1 MLVRLGVV
9 ACLFWLHFAY
19 ATTLKIIN
27 IVPFGSSSV
36 KILFNQEVKKFK
48 EVSLKNFKS
57 YLELEAIL
65 TIPKKH
71 YQFSKQSSITIAQFS
86 PKLARVV
93 ISHAPKM
100 TYEVKILKDKLYVSI
115 VEKKPLVRHQMAPK
129 PPKHHALKHPTP
141 KPAPKSIKKEAKEK
155 TPIKHAHSKHAHS
168 PLNERSAKKEIP
180 KKEIPKKEILKKE
193 ILKKEILKKEIP
205 KKEILKKEIPKKEIL
220 KKEIPKKEIP
230 KKEILK
236 KEILK
241 KEILK
246 KEILKKE
253 IPKKEILKKEIPK
266 KEILKKEIPKKEIP
280 KKEILKKEI
289 PKKEILKKEILKKEI
304 LKKEIPKK
312 EILKKEIPK
321 KEAENESKNQV
332 FIAEK
337 NDTFIKTKRKKHKKI
352 VLDAGHGGKDC
363 GAMSANL
370 VCEKDIVLEVVKFL
384 HKELKKRGYSV
395 LLTRD
400 KDIYIDLVGRTELAN
415 RKSAD
420 LFISVHANSIPKHST
435 SNAHGIETYFLSTA
449 RSERARKVA
458 EQENKDDVNLMDY
471 FSKSLLLNSLNT
483 QRLIVSNKLA
493 IDVQYGM
500 LQSIR
505 KNYPDV
511 VDGGVRE
518 GPFWVL
524 AGALMPS
531 ILIEIGYNSHAIES
545 KRIQSKPYQ
554 KILAKGIA
562 DGIDSFFSKND

>member
-19 ATTLKIIN
+19 ATTLKITN

-36 KILFNQEVKKFK
+36 KILFNQEIKKFK
-48 EVSLKNFKS
+48 EVPLKNFKS
-57 YLELEAIL
+57 YLELEAVL

-71 YQFSKQSSITIAQFS
+71 YQFSKQSFITIAQFS

-93 ISHAPKM
+93 IGYAPKM
-100 TYEVKILKDKLYVSI
+100 TYEIKILKDKLYVSI
-115 VEKKPLVRHQMAPK
+115 VEKKPLARHQMVLK
-129 PPKHHALKHPTP
+129 PPKHHALKHTTPKPTP
-141 KPAPKSIKKEAKEK
+141 KPIKKEAKEAKEK
-155 TPIKHAHSKHAHS
+155 TPTKRARSKHAHS

-180 KKEIPKKEILKKE
+180 
-193 ILKKEILKKEIP
+193 
-205 KKEILKKEIPKKEIL
+205 
-220 KKEIPKKEIP
+220 
-230 KKEILK
+230 
-236 KEILK
+236 
-241 KEILK
+241 
-246 KEILKKE
+246 
-253 IPKKEILKKEIPK
+253 
-266 KEILKKEIPKKEIP
+266 
-280 KKEILKKEI
+280 
-289 PKKEILKKEILKKEI
+289 
-304 LKKEIPKK
+304 
-312 EILKKEIPK
+312 KKEIPK

-400 KDIYIDLVGRTELAN
+400 KDVYIDLVARTELAN

-500 LQSIR
+500 LQSVR

>member
-9 ACLFWLHFAY
+9 ACLLWLHFAC
-19 ATTLKIIN
+19 ATTLKITN

-36 KILFNQEVKKFK
+36 KVVFNQEIKKFK
-48 EVSLKNFKS
+48 EVPLKNFKS

-93 ISHAPKM
+93 ISYAPKM
-100 TYEVKILKDKLYVSI
+100 TYEIKILKDKLYVSI
-115 VEKKPLVRHQMAPK
+115 VEKKPLIRHQMVLK
-129 PPKHHALKHPTP
+129 PPKHHALKHQTP
-141 KPAPKSIKKEAKEK
+141 KPTLKPIKKEAKKSKETKEK
-155 TPIKHAHSKHAHS
+155 MPTKHAHSKHAHS

-180 KKEIPKKEILKKE
+180 KKEIPKKEI
-193 ILKKEILKKEIP
+193 
-205 KKEILKKEIPKKEIL
+205 
-220 KKEIPKKEIP
+220 PKKEIP
-230 KKEILK
+230 
-236 KEILK
+236 
-241 KEILK
+241 
-246 KEILKKE
+246 
-253 IPKKEILKKEIPK
+253 
-266 KEILKKEIPKKEIP
+266 
-280 KKEILKKEI
+280 
-289 PKKEILKKEILKKEI
+289 
-304 LKKEIPKK
+304 
-312 EILKKEIPK
+312 KKEIPK

-400 KDIYIDLVGRTELAN
+400 KDIYIDLVARTELAN
-415 RKSAD
+415 KKSAD
-420 LFISVHANSIPKHST
+420 LFISVHANSIPKRST

-471 FSKSLLLNSLNT
+471 FSKSLFLNSLNT

-500 LQSIR
+500 LQSVR

>member
-19 ATTLKIIN
+19 ATTLKITN

-36 KILFNQEVKKFK
+36 KMVFNQEVKKFK

-57 YLELEAIL
+57 YLELEAVL

-71 YQFSKQSSITIAQFS
+71 YQFSKQSFITIAQFS
-86 PKLARVV
+86 PKLVRVV
-93 ISHAPKM
+93 IGYAPKM
-100 TYEVKILKDKLYVSI
+100 TYEIKILKDKLYVSI
-115 VEKKPLVRHQMAPK
+115 VEKKPLIRHQMVLK

-141 KPAPKSIKKEAKEK
+141 KPIKKEAKEAKEK
-155 TPIKHAHSKHAHS
+155 TPTKHARSKHAHS

-180 KKEIPKKEILKKE
+180 KKEIPKKEI
-193 ILKKEILKKEIP
+193 P
-205 KKEILKKEIPKKEIL
+205 
-220 KKEIPKKEIP
+220 
-230 KKEILK
+230 
-236 KEILK
+236 
-241 KEILK
+241 
-246 KEILKKE
+246 
-253 IPKKEILKKEIPK
+253 
-266 KEILKKEIPKKEIP
+266 
-280 KKEILKKEI
+280 
-289 PKKEILKKEILKKEI
+289 
-304 LKKEIPKK
+304 
-312 EILKKEIPK
+312 KKEIPK

-363 GAMSANL
+363 GAMSTNL

-400 KDIYIDLVGRTELAN
+400 KDIYIDLVARTELAN
-415 RKSAD
+415 KKGAD
-420 LFISVHANSIPKHST
+420 LFISVHANSIPKRST

-471 FSKSLLLNSLNT
+471 FSKSLFLNSLNT

-500 LQSIR
+500 LQSVR

>member
-9 ACLFWLHFAY
+9 ACLFWLHYAY
-19 ATTLKIIN
+19 ATTLKITN

-36 KILFNQEVKKFK
+36 KMVFNQEVKKFK

-57 YLELEAIL
+57 YLELEAVL

-71 YQFSKQSSITIAQFS
+71 YQFSKQSFITIAQFS
-86 PKLARVV
+86 PKLVRVV
-93 ISHAPKM
+93 IGYAPKM

-115 VEKKPLVRHQMAPK
+115 MEKKPLIRHQMTPK
-129 PPKHHALKHPTP
+129 PPKHHALKHQTP
-141 KPAPKSIKKEAKEK
+141 KPAHKPIKKEAKKVKEK
-155 TPIKHAHSKHAHS
+155 TPTKHAHSKHTHS
-168 PLNERSAKKEIP
+168 PLNERSTKKEIP
-180 KKEIPKKEILKKE
+180 
-193 ILKKEILKKEIP
+193 
-205 KKEILKKEIPKKEIL
+205 
-220 KKEIPKKEIP
+220 
-230 KKEILK
+230 
-236 KEILK
+236 
-241 KEILK
+241 
-246 KEILKKE
+246 
-253 IPKKEILKKEIPK
+253 
-266 KEILKKEIPKKEIP
+266 
-280 KKEILKKEI
+280 
-289 PKKEILKKEILKKEI
+289 
-304 LKKEIPKK
+304 
-312 EILKKEIPK
+312 KKEIPK

-384 HKELKKRGYSV
+384 HKELKKRDYSV

-400 KDIYIDLVGRTELAN
+400 KDIYIDLVARTELAN
-415 RKSAD
+415 KKSAD

-471 FSKSLLLNSLNT
+471 FSKSLFLNSLNT

-500 LQSIR
+500 LQSVR

>member
-9 ACLFWLHFAY
+9 ACLFWLHFAC

-48 EVSLKNFKS
+48 EVPLKNFKS
-57 YLELEAIL
+57 YLELEAVL

-71 YQFSKQSSITIAQFS
+71 YQFSKQSFITIAQFS

-93 ISHAPKM
+93 IGYAPKM
-100 TYEVKILKDKLYVSI
+100 TYEVKILKNKLYVSI
-115 VEKKPLVRHQMAPK
+115 VEKKPLIRHQMVLK
-129 PPKHHALKHPTP
+129 PPKHHALKHTTPKPTP
-141 KPAPKSIKKEAKEK
+141 KPIKKEAKKSKETKGK
-155 TPIKHAHSKHAHS
+155 TPTKHARSKHAHS

-180 KKEIPKKEILKKE
+180 KKEIPKKEI
-193 ILKKEILKKEIP
+193 P
-205 KKEILKKEIPKKEIL
+205 
-220 KKEIPKKEIP
+220 
-230 KKEILK
+230 
-236 KEILK
+236 
-241 KEILK
+241 
-246 KEILKKE
+246 
-253 IPKKEILKKEIPK
+253 
-266 KEILKKEIPKKEIP
+266 
-280 KKEILKKEI
+280 
-289 PKKEILKKEILKKEI
+289 
-304 LKKEIPKK
+304 
-312 EILKKEIPK
+312 KKEIPK

-415 RKSAD
+415 KKSAD

-471 FSKSLLLNSLNT
+471 FSKSLFLNSLNT

>member
-1 MLVRLGVV
+1 M
-9 ACLFWLHFAY
+9 HFAY

-36 KILFNQEVKKFK
+36 KISFNQEIKKFK

-86 PKLARVV
+86 PKLVRVV

-115 VEKKPLVRHQMAPK
+115 VEKKPLSRHQMAPK
-129 PPKHHALKHPTP
+129 PPKHHALKHQAP
-141 KPAPKSIKKEAKEK
+141 KPAPKSIKKEAKEVKEK
-155 TPIKHAHSKHAHS
+155 TPTKHARSKHTHS
-168 PLNERSAKKEIP
+168 QLNERSA
-180 KKEIPKKEILKKE
+180 
-193 ILKKEILKKEIP
+193 
-205 KKEILKKEIPKKEIL
+205 
-220 KKEIPKKEIP
+220 
-230 KKEILK
+230 
-236 KEILK
+236 
-241 KEILK
+241 
-246 KEILKKE
+246 
-253 IPKKEILKKEIPK
+253 
-266 KEILKKEIPKKEIP
+266 
-280 KKEILKKEI
+280 
-289 PKKEILKKEILKKEI
+289 
-304 LKKEIPKK
+304 
-312 EILKKEIPK
+312 KKEIPK

-400 KDIYIDLVGRTELAN
+400 KDIYIDLVARTELAN
-415 RKSAD
+415 KKSAD
-420 LFISVHANSIPKHST
+420 LFISVHANSIPKRST

-458 EQENKDDVNLMDY
+458 EQENKDNVNLMDY

>member
-1 MLVRLGVV
+1 M
-9 ACLFWLHFAY
+9 HFAC

-36 KILFNQEVKKFK
+36 KISFNQEIKKFK

-93 ISHAPKM
+93 ISHASKM

-115 VEKKPLVRHQMAPK
+115 VEKKPLIRHQMVLK
-129 PPKHHALKHPTP
+129 PPKHHALKHTMPKPTP
-141 KPAPKSIKKEAKEK
+141 KPIKKEAKKSKETKEK
-155 TPIKHAHSKHAHS
+155 TPIKHARSKHAHS
-168 PLNERSAKKEIP
+168 PLNERNA
-180 KKEIPKKEILKKE
+180 KKEILKKE
-193 ILKKEILKKEIP
+193 
-205 KKEILKKEIPKKEIL
+205 
-220 KKEIPKKEIP
+220 
-230 KKEILK
+230 
-236 KEILK
+236 
-241 KEILK
+241 
-246 KEILKKE
+246 
-253 IPKKEILKKEIPK
+253 
-266 KEILKKEIPKKEIP
+266 
-280 KKEILKKEI
+280 
-289 PKKEILKKEILKKEI
+289 
-304 LKKEIPKK
+304 
-312 EILKKEIPK
+312 
-321 KEAENESKNQV
+321 AENEGKNQV

-337 NDTFIKTKRKKHKKI
+337 NDAFSKTKRKKHKKI

-400 KDIYIDLVGRTELAN
+400 KDIYIDLVARTELAN
-415 RKSAD
+415 KKSAD
-420 LFISVHANSIPKHST
+420 LFISVHANSIPKRST

>member
-9 ACLFWLHFAY
+9 ACLLWLHFAC
-19 ATTLKIIN
+19 ATTLKITN
-27 IVPFGSSSV
+27 VVPFGSSSV
-36 KILFNQEVKKFK
+36 KMVFNQEVKKFK

-71 YQFSKQSSITIAQFS
+71 YQFSKQSFITIAQFS
-86 PKLARVV
+86 PKLVRVV
-93 ISHAPKM
+93 IGYAPKM

-115 VEKKPLVRHQMAPK
+115 VEKKPLVRHKMAPK
-129 PPKHHALKHPTP
+129 PPKHHALKHQVPKPTP
-141 KPAPKSIKKEAKEK
+141 KPIKKEAKEIKEVKEK
-155 TPIKHAHSKHAHS
+155 TPTKHAHSKHAHS
-168 PLNERSAKKEIP
+168 PLNERSAKKEI
-180 KKEIPKKEILKKE
+180 LKKE
-193 ILKKEILKKEIP
+193 IL
-205 KKEILKKEIPKKEIL
+205 
-220 KKEIPKKEIP
+220 
-230 KKEILK
+230 
-236 KEILK
+236 
-241 KEILK
+241 
-246 KEILKKE
+246 
-253 IPKKEILKKEIPK
+253 
-266 KEILKKEIPKKEIP
+266 
-280 KKEILKKEI
+280 
-289 PKKEILKKEILKKEI
+289 
-304 LKKEIPKK
+304 
-312 EILKKEIPK
+312 K

-337 NDTFIKTKRKKHKKI
+337 NDTLIKTKRKKHKKI

-415 RKSAD
+415 RKSTD
-420 LFISVHANSIPKHST
+420 LFISVHANSIPKRST

>member
-36 KILFNQEVKKFK
+36 KISFNQEIKKFK

-93 ISHAPKM
+93 IGYAPKM
-100 TYEVKILKDKLYVSI
+100 TYEIKILKDKLYVSI
-115 VEKKPLVRHQMAPK
+115 VEKKPLIRHQMAPK

-141 KPAPKSIKKEAKEK
+141 KPAPKSIKKEAKEIKEK
-155 TPIKHAHSKHAHS
+155 TPTKHARSKHVHS
-168 PLNERSAKKEIP
+168 QWNERSAKKEIP
-180 KKEIPKKEILKKE
+180 KKES
-193 ILKKEILKKEIP
+193 
-205 KKEILKKEIPKKEIL
+205 
-220 KKEIPKKEIP
+220 
-230 KKEILK
+230 
-236 KEILK
+236 
-241 KEILK
+241 
-246 KEILKKE
+246 
-253 IPKKEILKKEIPK
+253 
-266 KEILKKEIPKKEIP
+266 
-280 KKEILKKEI
+280 
-289 PKKEILKKEILKKEI
+289 
-304 LKKEIPKK
+304 
-312 EILKKEIPK
+312 
-321 KEAENESKNQV
+321 ENESKNQV

-337 NDTFIKTKRKKHKKI
+337 NDVFIKTKHKKHKKI

-400 KDIYIDLVGRTELAN
+400 KDIYIDLVARTELAN
-415 RKSAD
+415 KKSAD
-420 LFISVHANSIPKHST
+420 LFISVHANSIPKRST

-493 IDVQYGM
+493 IDAQYGM
-500 LQSIR
+500 LQSVR

>member
-1 MLVRLGVV
+1 M
-9 ACLFWLHFAY
+9 HFAY

-36 KILFNQEVKKFK
+36 KISFNQEVKKFK

-71 YQFSKQSSITIAQFS
+71 YQFSKQSFITIAQFS

-93 ISHAPKM
+93 IGYAPKM

-129 PPKHHALKHPTP
+129 TPKHHALKHPTP
-141 KPAPKSIKKEAKEK
+141 KPTPKSIKKEAKEK
-155 TPIKHAHSKHAHS
+155 TPTKHARSKHAHS
-168 PLNERSAKKEIP
+168 PLNERSAKKEI
-180 KKEIPKKEILKKE
+180 L
-193 ILKKEILKKEIP
+193 
-205 KKEILKKEIPKKEIL
+205 
-220 KKEIPKKEIP
+220 
-230 KKEILK
+230 
-236 KEILK
+236 
-241 KEILK
+241 
-246 KEILKKE
+246 
-253 IPKKEILKKEIPK
+253 
-266 KEILKKEIPKKEIP
+266 
-280 KKEILKKEI
+280 
-289 PKKEILKKEILKKEI
+289 
-304 LKKEIPKK
+304 
-312 EILKKEIPK
+312 K

-337 NDTFIKTKRKKHKKI
+337 KDTSIKTKRKKHKKI

-420 LFISVHANSIPKHST
+420 LFISVHANSIPKRST

-524 AGALMPS
+524 VGALMPS

>member
-9 ACLFWLHFAY
+9 ACFLWLHYAY

-36 KILFNQEVKKFK
+36 KIIFNQEVKKFK

-57 YLELEAIL
+57 YLELEAVL

-71 YQFSKQSSITIAQFS
+71 YQFSRQSFITIAQFN

-93 ISHAPKM
+93 IGYTPKM
-100 TYEVKILKDKLYVSI
+100 TYEVKTLKDKLYVSI
-115 VEKKPLVRHQMAPK
+115 VEKKPLVGHQTTPK
-129 PPKHHALKHPTP
+129 PPKHTAIKPTP
-141 KPAPKSIKKEAKEK
+141 KVVKKETKETKKTEEIKGK
-155 TPIKHAHSKHAHS
+155 TPHRHAHSKHAHP
-168 PLNERSAKKEIP
+168 PLNGRSAKKEIP
-180 KKEIPKKEILKKE
+180 KKEIPKKEI
-193 ILKKEILKKEIP
+193 
-205 KKEILKKEIPKKEIL
+205 
-220 KKEIPKKEIP
+220 
-230 KKEILK
+230 
-236 KEILK
+236 
-241 KEILK
+241 
-246 KEILKKE
+246 
-253 IPKKEILKKEIPK
+253 
-266 KEILKKEIPKKEIP
+266 
-280 KKEILKKEI
+280 
-289 PKKEILKKEILKKEI
+289 
-304 LKKEIPKK
+304 
-312 EILKKEIPK
+312 PK
-321 KEAENESKNQV
+321 KEAENENKNQV
-332 FIAEK
+332 FIEQN
-337 NDTFIKTKRKKHKKI
+337 NDAWIKTKRKKHKKI

-400 KDIYIDLVGRTELAN
+400 KDIYIDLVARTELAN
-415 RKSAD
+415 KKSAD

-493 IDVQYGM
+493 IDVQFGM
-500 LQSIR
+500 LQNIR

>member
-19 ATTLKIIN
+19 ATTLKITN

-36 KILFNQEVKKFK
+36 KMVFNQEIKKFK

-71 YQFSKQSSITIAQFS
+71 YQFSKQSFITIAQFS

-93 ISHAPKM
+93 IGYAPKM
-100 TYEVKILKDKLYVSI
+100 TYEIKVLKDKLYVSI
-115 VEKKPLVRHQMAPK
+115 VEKKPLVRHQMVLK
-129 PPKHHALKHPTP
+129 PPKHHALKHQTL
-141 KPAPKSIKKEAKEK
+141 KPAPKPIKKEAKKSKDTKEK
-155 TPIKHAHSKHAHS
+155 TPIKHAHSKHVHS

-180 KKEIPKKEILKKE
+180 KKEIPKKEI
-193 ILKKEILKKEIP
+193 P
-205 KKEILKKEIPKKEIL
+205 
-220 KKEIPKKEIP
+220 
-230 KKEILK
+230 
-236 KEILK
+236 
-241 KEILK
+241 
-246 KEILKKE
+246 
-253 IPKKEILKKEIPK
+253 
-266 KEILKKEIPKKEIP
+266 
-280 KKEILKKEI
+280 
-289 PKKEILKKEILKKEI
+289 
-304 LKKEIPKK
+304 
-312 EILKKEIPK
+312 KKEIPK

-337 NDTFIKTKRKKHKKI
+337 NDTLIKTKRKKHKKI

-400 KDIYIDLVGRTELAN
+400 KDIYIDLVARTELAN
-415 RKSAD
+415 KKSAD

-471 FSKSLLLNSLNT
+471 FSKSLFLNSLNT

-500 LQSIR
+500 LQSVR

>member
-19 ATTLKIIN
+19 ATTLKITN
-27 IVPFGSSSV
+27 IVSFGSSSV
-36 KILFNQEVKKFK
+36 KMVFNQEVKKFK
-48 EVSLKNFKS
+48 EVPLKNFKS

-71 YQFSKQSSITIAQFS
+71 YQFSKQSFITIAQFS

-93 ISHAPKM
+93 MGYAPKM

-115 VEKKPLVRHQMAPK
+115 VEKKPLIRHQMTPK
-129 PPKHHALKHPTP
+129 PPKHHALKHTTPKPTP
-141 KPAPKSIKKEAKEK
+141 KPIKKEAKEAKEK
-155 TPIKHAHSKHAHS
+155 TRTKHAHSKHAHS
-168 PLNERSAKKEIP
+168 PLNERSA
-180 KKEIPKKEILKKE
+180 
-193 ILKKEILKKEIP
+193 
-205 KKEILKKEIPKKEIL
+205 
-220 KKEIPKKEIP
+220 
-230 KKEILK
+230 
-236 KEILK
+236 
-241 KEILK
+241 
-246 KEILKKE
+246 
-253 IPKKEILKKEIPK
+253 
-266 KEILKKEIPKKEIP
+266 
-280 KKEILKKEI
+280 
-289 PKKEILKKEILKKEI
+289 
-304 LKKEIPKK
+304 
-312 EILKKEIPK
+312 KKEIPK

-400 KDIYIDLVGRTELAN
+400 KDIYIDLVARTELAN
-415 RKSAD
+415 KKGAD
-420 LFISVHANSIPKHST
+420 LFISVHANSIPKRST

-471 FSKSLLLNSLNT
+471 FSKSLFLNSLNT

-500 LQSIR
+500 LQSVR

>member
-36 KILFNQEVKKFK
+36 KISFNQEIKKFK
-48 EVSLKNFKS
+48 EFSLKNFKS

-93 ISHAPKM
+93 ISHTPKM

-115 VEKKPLVRHQMAPK
+115 VEKKPLTRHQMAPK
-129 PPKHHALKHPTP
+129 PPKHHALKHQTPKHPTP
-141 KPAPKSIKKEAKEK
+141 KPAPKSIKKEAKEVKEAKEK
-155 TPIKHAHSKHAHS
+155 TPTKHACSKHTHS
-168 PLNERSAKKEIP
+168 QWNERSAKKEIP
-180 KKEIPKKEILKKE
+180 KKE
-193 ILKKEILKKEIP
+193 
-205 KKEILKKEIPKKEIL
+205 
-220 KKEIPKKEIP
+220 
-230 KKEILK
+230 
-236 KEILK
+236 
-241 KEILK
+241 
-246 KEILKKE
+246 
-253 IPKKEILKKEIPK
+253 
-266 KEILKKEIPKKEIP
+266 
-280 KKEILKKEI
+280 
-289 PKKEILKKEILKKEI
+289 
-304 LKKEIPKK
+304 
-312 EILKKEIPK
+312 
-321 KEAENESKNQV
+321 AENEGKNQV
-332 FIAEK
+332 FMAEK
-337 NDTFIKTKRKKHKKI
+337 NDTSIKTKRKKHKKI

-400 KDIYIDLVGRTELAN
+400 KDIYIDLVARTELAN
-415 RKSAD
+415 KKSAD
-420 LFISVHANSIPKHST
+420 LFISVHANSIPKRST

-458 EQENKDDVNLMDY
+458 EQENKDNVNLMDY

>member
-1 MLVRLGVV
+1 M
-9 ACLFWLHFAY
+9 HFAY
-19 ATTLKIIN
+19 ATTLKITN

-36 KILFNQEVKKFK
+36 KISFNQEIKKFK

-115 VEKKPLVRHQMAPK
+115 VEKKPLSRHQMAPK
-129 PPKHHALKHPTP
+129 PPKHRTLKHPTP
-141 KPAPKSIKKEAKEK
+141 KPAPKSIKKEAKEVKEK
-155 TPIKHAHSKHAHS
+155 TPTKHARSKHAHS
-168 PLNERSAKKEIP
+168 QLNERSA
-180 KKEIPKKEILKKE
+180 
-193 ILKKEILKKEIP
+193 
-205 KKEILKKEIPKKEIL
+205 
-220 KKEIPKKEIP
+220 
-230 KKEILK
+230 
-236 KEILK
+236 
-241 KEILK
+241 
-246 KEILKKE
+246 
-253 IPKKEILKKEIPK
+253 
-266 KEILKKEIPKKEIP
+266 
-280 KKEILKKEI
+280 
-289 PKKEILKKEILKKEI
+289 
-304 LKKEIPKK
+304 
-312 EILKKEIPK
+312 KKEIPK

-337 NDTFIKTKRKKHKKI
+337 NDTFIKNKRKKHKKI

-400 KDIYIDLVGRTELAN
+400 KDIYIDLVARTELAN
-415 RKSAD
+415 KKSAD
-420 LFISVHANSIPKHST
+420 LFISVHANSIPKRST

-458 EQENKDDVNLMDY
+458 EQENKDNVNLMDY

-500 LQSIR
+500 LQSVR

>member
-9 ACLFWLHFAY
+9 ACLFWLHYAY
-19 ATTLKIIN
+19 ATTLKITN

-36 KILFNQEVKKFK
+36 RISFNQEIKKFK

-57 YLELEAIL
+57 YLELEAVL

-71 YQFSKQSSITIAQFS
+71 YQFSKQSFITIAQFS

-93 ISHAPKM
+93 IGYAPKM

-115 VEKKPLVRHQMAPK
+115 MEKKPLIRHQMT
-129 PPKHHALKHPTP
+129 PKHHALKHQTPKPTP
-141 KPAPKSIKKEAKEK
+141 KPIKKEAKKTKEK
-155 TPIKHAHSKHAHS
+155 TPTKHAHSKHAHS

-180 KKEIPKKEILKKE
+180 KKEIPKKE
-193 ILKKEILKKEIP
+193 
-205 KKEILKKEIPKKEIL
+205 
-220 KKEIPKKEIP
+220 
-230 KKEILK
+230 
-236 KEILK
+236 
-241 KEILK
+241 
-246 KEILKKE
+246 
-253 IPKKEILKKEIPK
+253 
-266 KEILKKEIPKKEIP
+266 
-280 KKEILKKEI
+280 
-289 PKKEILKKEILKKEI
+289 
-304 LKKEIPKK
+304 
-312 EILKKEIPK
+312 
-321 KEAENESKNQV
+321 AENESKNQI

-337 NDTFIKTKRKKHKKI
+337 NDTWIKTKRKKHKKI

-400 KDIYIDLVGRTELAN
+400 KDIYIDLVARTELAN
-415 RKSAD
+415 KKSAD
-420 LFISVHANSIPKHST
+420 LFISVHANSIPKRST

-471 FSKSLLLNSLNT
+471 FSKSLFLNSLNT

-500 LQSIR
+500 LQSVR

>member
-19 ATTLKIIN
+19 ATTLKITN

-36 KILFNQEVKKFK
+36 KILFNQEIKKFK
-48 EVSLKNFKS
+48 EVPLKNFKS
-57 YLELEAIL
+57 YLELEAVL

-71 YQFSKQSSITIAQFS
+71 YQFSKQSFITIAQFS

-93 ISHAPKM
+93 IGYAPKM
-100 TYEVKILKDKLYVSI
+100 TYEIKILKDKLYVSI
-115 VEKKPLVRHQMAPK
+115 VEKKPLIRHQMVPK
-129 PPKHHALKHPTP
+129 PPKHHVLKHPTP
-141 KPAPKSIKKEAKEK
+141 KPAPKSIKKEAKEAKEK
-155 TPIKHAHSKHAHS
+155 TPIKHAHSKHVHS
-168 PLNERSAKKEIP
+168 PLNERSA
-180 KKEIPKKEILKKE
+180 
-193 ILKKEILKKEIP
+193 
-205 KKEILKKEIPKKEIL
+205 
-220 KKEIPKKEIP
+220 
-230 KKEILK
+230 
-236 KEILK
+236 
-241 KEILK
+241 
-246 KEILKKE
+246 
-253 IPKKEILKKEIPK
+253 
-266 KEILKKEIPKKEIP
+266 
-280 KKEILKKEI
+280 
-289 PKKEILKKEILKKEI
+289 
-304 LKKEIPKK
+304 
-312 EILKKEIPK
+312 KKEIPK

>member
-1 MLVRLGVV
+1 M
-9 ACLFWLHFAY
+9 HFAY

-36 KILFNQEVKKFK
+36 KISFNQEVKKFK
-48 EVSLKNFKS
+48 EVSLKNLKS

-100 TYEVKILKDKLYVSI
+100 TYEVKILKNKLYVSI
-115 VEKKPLVRHQMAPK
+115 VEKKPLIRHQMVPK
-129 PPKHHALKHPTP
+129 PSKHHALKHPTP
-141 KPAPKSIKKEAKEK
+141 KPTPKPIKKETKEAKEK
-155 TPIKHAHSKHAHS
+155 TPTKHAHSKHAHS
-168 PLNERSAKKEIP
+168 PLNERSAKKEI
-180 KKEIPKKEILKKE
+180 L
-193 ILKKEILKKEIP
+193 
-205 KKEILKKEIPKKEIL
+205 
-220 KKEIPKKEIP
+220 
-230 KKEILK
+230 
-236 KEILK
+236 
-241 KEILK
+241 
-246 KEILKKE
+246 
-253 IPKKEILKKEIPK
+253 
-266 KEILKKEIPKKEIP
+266 
-280 KKEILKKEI
+280 
-289 PKKEILKKEILKKEI
+289 
-304 LKKEIPKK
+304 
-312 EILKKEIPK
+312 K
-321 KEAENESKNQV
+321 KEAENEGKNQV

-337 NDTFIKTKRKKHKKI
+337 NDAFIKTKRKKHKKI

-415 RKSAD
+415 KKGAD
-420 LFISVHANSIPKHST
+420 LFISVHANSIPKRST

>member
-19 ATTLKIIN
+19 ATTLKITN
-27 IVPFGSSSV
+27 VVPFGSSSV
-36 KILFNQEVKKFK
+36 KMVFNQEVKKFK

-71 YQFSKQSSITIAQFS
+71 YQFSKQSFITIVQFS
-86 PKLARVV
+86 PKLVRVV
-93 ISHAPKM
+93 IGYAPKM
-100 TYEVKILKDKLYVSI
+100 TYEVKILKDKLYISI
-115 VEKKPLVRHQMAPK
+115 VEKKPLIRHQMTPK
-129 PPKHHALKHPTP
+129 PPKHHALKHQTPKPTP
-141 KPAPKSIKKEAKEK
+141 KPIKKEAKKTKEK
-155 TPIKHAHSKHAHS
+155 TPTKHAHSKQTHS
-168 PLNERSAKKEIP
+168 PLNERNA
-180 KKEIPKKEILKKE
+180 
-193 ILKKEILKKEIP
+193 
-205 KKEILKKEIPKKEIL
+205 
-220 KKEIPKKEIP
+220 
-230 KKEILK
+230 
-236 KEILK
+236 
-241 KEILK
+241 
-246 KEILKKE
+246 
-253 IPKKEILKKEIPK
+253 
-266 KEILKKEIPKKEIP
+266 
-280 KKEILKKEI
+280 
-289 PKKEILKKEILKKEI
+289 
-304 LKKEIPKK
+304 
-312 EILKKEIPK
+312 KKEIPK
-321 KEAENESKNQV
+321 KEAENESKNQI

-337 NDTFIKTKRKKHKKI
+337 NDTWIKTKRKKHKKI

-400 KDIYIDLVGRTELAN
+400 KDIYIDLVARTELAN
-415 RKSAD
+415 KKSAD

-500 LQSIR
+500 LQSVR

>member
-1 MLVRLGVV
+1 MLVRLGVI

-36 KILFNQEVKKFK
+36 KISFNQEIKKFK

-115 VEKKPLVRHQMAPK
+115 VEKKPLSRHQMAPK

-141 KPAPKSIKKEAKEK
+141 KPAPKSIKKEAKEIKEK
-155 TPIKHAHSKHAHS
+155 TPTKHARSKHTHS
-168 PLNERSAKKEIP
+168 QLNERSVKKEIP
-180 KKEIPKKEILKKE
+180 KKEIPKKEI
-193 ILKKEILKKEIP
+193 P
-205 KKEILKKEIPKKEIL
+205 

-230 KKEILK
+230 KKEI
-236 KEILK
+236 
-241 KEILK
+241 
-246 KEILKKE
+246 
-253 IPKKEILKKEIPK
+253 P
-266 KEILKKEIPKKEIP
+266 
-280 KKEILKKEI
+280 
-289 PKKEILKKEILKKEI
+289 
-304 LKKEIPKK
+304 
-312 EILKKEIPK
+312 KKEIPK

-332 FIAEK
+332 FIAER
-337 NDTFIKTKRKKHKKI
+337 NDVFIKTKRKKHKKI

-384 HKELKKRGYSV
+384 HKELKKRDYSV

-400 KDIYIDLVGRTELAN
+400 KDIYIDLVARTELAN
-415 RKSAD
+415 KKSAD
-420 LFISVHANSIPKHST
+420 LFISVHANSIPKRST

-458 EQENKDDVNLMDY
+458 EQENKDNVNLMDY

>member
-9 ACLFWLHFAY
+9 ACLFWLHYAY
-19 ATTLKIIN
+19 ATTLKITN

-36 KILFNQEVKKFK
+36 KMVFNQEIKKFK
-48 EVSLKNFKS
+48 EVPLKNFKS

-71 YQFSKQSSITIAQFS
+71 YQFSKQSFITIAQFS

-93 ISHAPKM
+93 IGYNPKM

-115 VEKKPLVRHQMAPK
+115 MEKKPLIKHQMTPK
-129 PPKHHALKHPTP
+129 PPKHHALKHQTLKPTP
-141 KPAPKSIKKEAKEK
+141 KPIKKEAKKTKEK
-155 TPIKHAHSKHAHS
+155 TSTKHAHSKHAHS

-180 KKEIPKKEILKKE
+180 KKE
-193 ILKKEILKKEIP
+193 
-205 KKEILKKEIPKKEIL
+205 
-220 KKEIPKKEIP
+220 
-230 KKEILK
+230 
-236 KEILK
+236 
-241 KEILK
+241 
-246 KEILKKE
+246 
-253 IPKKEILKKEIPK
+253 
-266 KEILKKEIPKKEIP
+266 
-280 KKEILKKEI
+280 
-289 PKKEILKKEILKKEI
+289 
-304 LKKEIPKK
+304 
-312 EILKKEIPK
+312 
-321 KEAENESKNQV
+321 AENESKNPI

-400 KDIYIDLVGRTELAN
+400 KDIYIDLVARTELAN
-415 RKSAD
+415 KKGAD
-420 LFISVHANSIPKHST
+420 LFISVHANSIPKRST

-471 FSKSLLLNSLNT
+471 FSKSLFLNSLNT

-500 LQSIR
+500 LQSVR

>member
-9 ACLFWLHFAY
+9 ACLFWLHFAC

-36 KILFNQEVKKFK
+36 KISFNQEIKKFK

-115 VEKKPLVRHQMAPK
+115 VEKKPLIKHQMAPK
-129 PPKHHALKHPTP
+129 PPKHQTPKHHAPKHHAPKHPTL
-141 KPAPKSIKKEAKEK
+141 KPAPKSIKKEAKEIKEK
-155 TPIKHAHSKHAHS
+155 TPTKHAHSKHTHS
-168 PLNERSAKKEIP
+168 QWNERSA
-180 KKEIPKKEILKKE
+180 
-193 ILKKEILKKEIP
+193 
-205 KKEILKKEIPKKEIL
+205 
-220 KKEIPKKEIP
+220 
-230 KKEILK
+230 
-236 KEILK
+236 
-241 KEILK
+241 
-246 KEILKKE
+246 
-253 IPKKEILKKEIPK
+253 
-266 KEILKKEIPKKEIP
+266 
-280 KKEILKKEI
+280 
-289 PKKEILKKEILKKEI
+289 
-304 LKKEIPKK
+304 
-312 EILKKEIPK
+312 KKEIPK

-337 NDTFIKTKRKKHKKI
+337 NDASIKTKRKKHKKI

-384 HKELKKRGYSV
+384 HKELKKRGYIV

-415 RKSAD
+415 KKSAD
-420 LFISVHANSIPKHST
+420 LFISVHANSIPKRST
-435 SNAHGIETYFLSTA
+435 SNARGIETYFLSTA

>member
-9 ACLFWLHFAY
+9 ACLLWLHFAY
-19 ATTLKIIN
+19 ATTLKITN

-36 KILFNQEVKKFK
+36 KVVFNQEIKKFK
-48 EVSLKNFKS
+48 EVPLKNFKS
-57 YLELEAIL
+57 YLELEAVL

-93 ISHAPKM
+93 IGYAPKM
-100 TYEVKILKDKLYVSI
+100 TYEIKVLKNKLYVSI
-115 VEKKPLVRHQMAPK
+115 VEKKPLIRHKIAPK
-129 PPKHHALKHPTP
+129 PPKHHVLKHQAPKTTP
-141 KPAPKSIKKEAKEK
+141 KPIKKETKEK
-155 TPIKHAHSKHAHS
+155 TPIKHARSKHVHS

-180 KKEIPKKEILKKE
+180 KKEIPKKEI
-193 ILKKEILKKEIP
+193 
-205 KKEILKKEIPKKEIL
+205 
-220 KKEIPKKEIP
+220 PKKEIP
-230 KKEILK
+230 
-236 KEILK
+236 
-241 KEILK
+241 
-246 KEILKKE
+246 
-253 IPKKEILKKEIPK
+253 
-266 KEILKKEIPKKEIP
+266 
-280 KKEILKKEI
+280 
-289 PKKEILKKEILKKEI
+289 
-304 LKKEIPKK
+304 
-312 EILKKEIPK
+312 KKEIPK

-337 NDTFIKTKRKKHKKI
+337 NDTLIKTKRKKHKKI

-400 KDIYIDLVGRTELAN
+400 KDIYIDLVARTELAN
-415 RKSAD
+415 KKSAD

-531 ILIEIGYNSHAIES
+531 ILIEIGYNSHVIES

>member
-1 MLVRLGVV
+1 MLVKLGVV

-36 KILFNQEVKKFK
+36 RISFNQEIKKFK

-86 PKLARVV
+86 PRLARVV

-100 TYEVKILKDKLYVSI
+100 TYEVKVLKDKLYVSI
-115 VEKKPLVRHQMAPK
+115 VEKKPLNKHQMVPN
-129 PPKHHALKHPTP
+129 PPKHHALKHPTS
-141 KPAPKSIKKEAKEK
+141 KPAPKSIKKEIKEAKEK
-155 TPIKHAHSKHAHS
+155 TPTKHARSKHAHS
-168 PLNERSAKKEIP
+168 PLNERSA
-180 KKEIPKKEILKKE
+180 
-193 ILKKEILKKEIP
+193 
-205 KKEILKKEIPKKEIL
+205 
-220 KKEIPKKEIP
+220 

-253 IPKKEILKKEIPK
+253 IL
-266 KEILKKEIPKKEIP
+266 
-280 KKEILKKEI
+280 
-289 PKKEILKKEILKKEI
+289 
-304 LKKEIPKK
+304 
-312 EILKKEIPK
+312 K
-321 KEAENESKNQV
+321 KEAENEGKNQV

-337 NDTFIKTKRKKHKKI
+337 NDTFIKIKRKKHKKI

-400 KDIYIDLVGRTELAN
+400 KDIYIDLVARTELAN

-420 LFISVHANSIPKHST
+420 LFISVHANSIPKRST

-545 KRIQSKPYQ
+545 RRIQSKPYQ

>member
-1 MLVRLGVV
+1 M
-9 ACLFWLHFAY
+9 HFAY

-36 KILFNQEVKKFK
+36 KISFNQEIKKFK

-115 VEKKPLVRHQMAPK
+115 VEKKPLSRHQMAPK

-141 KPAPKSIKKEAKEK
+141 KPAPKSIKKEAKEVKEK
-155 TPIKHAHSKHAHS
+155 TPTKHARSKHAHS
-168 PLNERSAKKEIP
+168 QWNERSAKKEIP
-180 KKEIPKKEILKKE
+180 KKEIPKKE
-193 ILKKEILKKEIP
+193 
-205 KKEILKKEIPKKEIL
+205 
-220 KKEIPKKEIP
+220 
-230 KKEILK
+230 
-236 KEILK
+236 
-241 KEILK
+241 
-246 KEILKKE
+246 
-253 IPKKEILKKEIPK
+253 
-266 KEILKKEIPKKEIP
+266 
-280 KKEILKKEI
+280 
-289 PKKEILKKEILKKEI
+289 
-304 LKKEIPKK
+304 
-312 EILKKEIPK
+312 
-321 KEAENESKNQV
+321 AENEGKNQV

-337 NDTFIKTKRKKHKKI
+337 NDTFIKNKRKKHKKI

-400 KDIYIDLVGRTELAN
+400 KDIYIDLVARTELAN
-415 RKSAD
+415 KKSAD
-420 LFISVHANSIPKHST
+420 LFISVHANSIPKRST

-458 EQENKDDVNLMDY
+458 EQENKDNVNLMDY

-500 LQSIR
+500 LQSVR

>member
-9 ACLFWLHFAY
+9 ACLFWLHYAY
-19 ATTLKIIN
+19 ATTLKITN
-27 IVPFGSSSV
+27 VVPFGSSSV
-36 KILFNQEVKKFK
+36 KMVFNQEVKKFK

-71 YQFSKQSSITIAQFS
+71 YQFSKQSFITIAQFS

-93 ISHAPKM
+93 IGYAPKM
-100 TYEVKILKDKLYVSI
+100 TYEVKILKDKLYISI
-115 VEKKPLVRHQMAPK
+115 VEKKPLIRHQITPK
-129 PPKHHALKHPTP
+129 PPKHTAPKHQTPKPTP
-141 KPAPKSIKKEAKEK
+141 KPIKKEAKKSKEVKEK
-155 TPIKHAHSKHAHS
+155 TPTKHAHSKHAHS

-180 KKEIPKKEILKKE
+180 KKEIPKKEI
-193 ILKKEILKKEIP
+193 
-205 KKEILKKEIPKKEIL
+205 
-220 KKEIPKKEIP
+220 PKKEIP
-230 KKEILK
+230 
-236 KEILK
+236 
-241 KEILK
+241 
-246 KEILKKE
+246 
-253 IPKKEILKKEIPK
+253 
-266 KEILKKEIPKKEIP
+266 
-280 KKEILKKEI
+280 
-289 PKKEILKKEILKKEI
+289 
-304 LKKEIPKK
+304 
-312 EILKKEIPK
+312 KKEIPK
-321 KEAENESKNQV
+321 KEAENESKNQI

-337 NDTFIKTKRKKHKKI
+337 NDTWIKTKRKKHKKI

-400 KDIYIDLVGRTELAN
+400 KDIYIDLVARTELAN
-415 RKSAD
+415 KKSAD
-420 LFISVHANSIPKHST
+420 LFISVHANSIPKRST

-471 FSKSLLLNSLNT
+471 FSKSLFLNSLNT

-500 LQSIR
+500 LQSVR

>member
-36 KILFNQEVKKFK
+36 KISFNQEIKKFK

-71 YQFSKQSSITIAQFS
+71 YQFSKQSSITIVQFS
-86 PKLARVV
+86 PKLVRVV

-115 VEKKPLVRHQMAPK
+115 VEKKPLTRHQMAPK

-141 KPAPKSIKKEAKEK
+141 KPAPKSIKKEAKEAKEK
-155 TPIKHAHSKHAHS
+155 TPTKHARSKHAHS
-168 PLNERSAKKEIP
+168 QWNERSA
-180 KKEIPKKEILKKE
+180 
-193 ILKKEILKKEIP
+193 
-205 KKEILKKEIPKKEIL
+205 
-220 KKEIPKKEIP
+220 
-230 KKEILK
+230 
-236 KEILK
+236 
-241 KEILK
+241 
-246 KEILKKE
+246 
-253 IPKKEILKKEIPK
+253 
-266 KEILKKEIPKKEIP
+266 
-280 KKEILKKEI
+280 
-289 PKKEILKKEILKKEI
+289 
-304 LKKEIPKK
+304 
-312 EILKKEIPK
+312 KKEIPK

-337 NDTFIKTKRKKHKKI
+337 NDAFIKTKRKKHKKI

-384 HKELKKRGYSV
+384 YKELKKRGYSV

-400 KDIYIDLVGRTELAN
+400 KDIYIDLVARTELAN
-415 RKSAD
+415 KKSAD
-420 LFISVHANSIPKHST
+420 LFISVHANSIPKRST

-458 EQENKDDVNLMDY
+458 EQENKDNVNLMDY

-554 KILAKGIA
+554 KVLAKGIA

>member
-1 MLVRLGVV
+1 M
-9 ACLFWLHFAY
+9 HFAY
-19 ATTLKIIN
+19 ATTLKITN

-36 KILFNQEVKKFK
+36 KISFNQEIKKFK

-100 TYEVKILKDKLYVSI
+100 TYEIKILKDKLYVSI

-141 KPAPKSIKKEAKEK
+141 KPAPKSIKKETKEIKEK
-155 TPIKHAHSKHAHS
+155 TPTKHARSKHAHS
-168 PLNERSAKKEIP
+168 QLNERSAKKEIP
-180 KKEIPKKEILKKE
+180 KKEIPKKEI
-193 ILKKEILKKEIP
+193 P
-205 KKEILKKEIPKKEIL
+205 

-230 KKEILK
+230 KKEI
-236 KEILK
+236 
-241 KEILK
+241 
-246 KEILKKE
+246 
-253 IPKKEILKKEIPK
+253 P
-266 KEILKKEIPKKEIP
+266 
-280 KKEILKKEI
+280 
-289 PKKEILKKEILKKEI
+289 
-304 LKKEIPKK
+304 
-312 EILKKEIPK
+312 KKEIPK
-321 KEAENESKNQV
+321 KEAENEGKNQV

-337 NDTFIKTKRKKHKKI
+337 NDAFIKTKRKKHKKI

-400 KDIYIDLVGRTELAN
+400 KDIYIDLVARTELAN
-415 RKSAD
+415 KKSAD
-420 LFISVHANSIPKHST
+420 LFISVHANSIPKRST

-458 EQENKDDVNLMDY
+458 EQENKDNVNLMDY

>member
-9 ACLFWLHFAY
+9 ACLLWLHFAY
-19 ATTLKIIN
+19 ATTLKITN
-27 IVPFGSSSV
+27 IVSFGSSSV
-36 KILFNQEVKKFK
+36 KIVFNQEVKKFK

-57 YLELEAIL
+57 YLELEAVL

-71 YQFSKQSSITIAQFS
+71 YQFSKQSFITIAQFS

-93 ISHAPKM
+93 IGYAPKM
-100 TYEVKILKDKLYVSI
+100 TYEVKTLKDKLYVSI
-115 VEKKPLVRHQMAPK
+115 VEKKPLIRHQMVLK
-129 PPKHHALKHPTP
+129 PPKHHALKHTTP
-141 KPAPKSIKKEAKEK
+141 KPALKSIKKEAKEK
-155 TPIKHAHSKHAHS
+155 TPIKHAHSKHTHS
-168 PLNERSAKKEIP
+168 PLNERST
-180 KKEIPKKEILKKE
+180 
-193 ILKKEILKKEIP
+193 
-205 KKEILKKEIPKKEIL
+205 
-220 KKEIPKKEIP
+220 
-230 KKEILK
+230 
-236 KEILK
+236 
-241 KEILK
+241 
-246 KEILKKE
+246 
-253 IPKKEILKKEIPK
+253 
-266 KEILKKEIPKKEIP
+266 
-280 KKEILKKEI
+280 
-289 PKKEILKKEILKKEI
+289 
-304 LKKEIPKK
+304 
-312 EILKKEIPK
+312 KKEIPK
-321 KEAENESKNQV
+321 KEAENEGKNPI

-363 GAMSANL
+363 GAMSTNL

-420 LFISVHANSIPKHST
+420 LFISVHANSIPKRST

-471 FSKSLLLNSLNT
+471 FSKSLFLNSLNT

-500 LQSIR
+500 LQSVR

>member
-9 ACLFWLHFAY
+9 ACLLWLHFAY

-71 YQFSKQSSITIAQFS
+71 YQFSKQSFITIAQFS

-93 ISHAPKM
+93 IGYAPKM
-100 TYEVKILKDKLYVSI
+100 TYEIKILKDKLYVSI
-115 VEKKPLVRHQMAPK
+115 VEKKPLIRHQMVLK
-129 PPKHHALKHPTP
+129 PPKHHALKHQTP
-141 KPAPKSIKKEAKEK
+141 KPAPKSIKKEAKEIKEVKEK
-155 TPIKHAHSKHAHS
+155 TPTKHARSKHVHS
-168 PLNERSAKKEIP
+168 PLNERSA
-180 KKEIPKKEILKKE
+180 
-193 ILKKEILKKEIP
+193 
-205 KKEILKKEIPKKEIL
+205 
-220 KKEIPKKEIP
+220 
-230 KKEILK
+230 
-236 KEILK
+236 
-241 KEILK
+241 
-246 KEILKKE
+246 
-253 IPKKEILKKEIPK
+253 
-266 KEILKKEIPKKEIP
+266 
-280 KKEILKKEI
+280 
-289 PKKEILKKEILKKEI
+289 
-304 LKKEIPKK
+304 
-312 EILKKEIPK
+312 KKEIPK

-400 KDIYIDLVGRTELAN
+400 KDIYIDLVARTELAN
-415 RKSAD
+415 KKGAD

-500 LQSIR
+500 LQSVR

>member
-36 KILFNQEVKKFK
+36 KILFNQEIKKFK

-100 TYEVKILKDKLYVSI
+100 TYEIKILKDKLYVSI
-115 VEKKPLVRHQMAPK
+115 VEKKPLIRHQMAPK

-141 KPAPKSIKKEAKEK
+141 KPTPKSIKKETKEK
-155 TPIKHAHSKHAHS
+155 TPIKHARSKHAHS
-168 PLNERSAKKEIP
+168 PLNERSA
-180 KKEIPKKEILKKE
+180 
-193 ILKKEILKKEIP
+193 
-205 KKEILKKEIPKKEIL
+205 
-220 KKEIPKKEIP
+220 
-230 KKEILK
+230 
-236 KEILK
+236 
-241 KEILK
+241 
-246 KEILKKE
+246 
-253 IPKKEILKKEIPK
+253 
-266 KEILKKEIPKKEIP
+266 
-280 KKEILKKEI
+280 
-289 PKKEILKKEILKKEI
+289 
-304 LKKEIPKK
+304 
-312 EILKKEIPK
+312 KKEIPK

-337 NDTFIKTKRKKHKKI
+337 NDASIKTKRKKHKKI

-400 KDIYIDLVGRTELAN
+400 KDIYIDLVARTELAN

-420 LFISVHANSIPKHST
+420 LFISVHANSIPKRST

-500 LQSIR
+500 LQSVR

>member
-9 ACLFWLHFAY
+9 ACLLWLHFAY

-57 YLELEAIL
+57 YLELEAVL

-71 YQFSKQSSITIAQFS
+71 YQFSKQSFITIAQFS

-93 ISHAPKM
+93 IGYAPKM
-100 TYEVKILKDKLYVSI
+100 TYEIKILKNKLYISI
-115 VEKKPLVRHQMAPK
+115 VEKKPLIRHQMALK
-129 PPKHHALKHPTP
+129 PPKHHALKHTTPKPTP
-141 KPAPKSIKKEAKEK
+141 KPIKKEAKKSKETKEK
-155 TPIKHAHSKHAHS
+155 TPTKHAHSKHAHS
-168 PLNERSAKKEIP
+168 PLNERSAKKEI
-180 KKEIPKKEILKKE
+180 LKKE
-193 ILKKEILKKEIP
+193 IL
-205 KKEILKKEIPKKEIL
+205 
-220 KKEIPKKEIP
+220 
-230 KKEILK
+230 
-236 KEILK
+236 
-241 KEILK
+241 
-246 KEILKKE
+246 
-253 IPKKEILKKEIPK
+253 
-266 KEILKKEIPKKEIP
+266 
-280 KKEILKKEI
+280 
-289 PKKEILKKEILKKEI
+289 
-304 LKKEIPKK
+304 
-312 EILKKEIPK
+312 K

-337 NDTFIKTKRKKHKKI
+337 NDAFIKTKRKKHKKI

-384 HKELKKRGYSV
+384 YKELKKRGYSV

-400 KDIYIDLVGRTELAN
+400 KDIYIDLVARTELAN

-500 LQSIR
+500 LQSVR

>member
-36 KILFNQEVKKFK
+36 KISFNQEIKKFK

-115 VEKKPLVRHQMAPK
+115 VEKKPLTRHQMAPK
-129 PPKHHALKHPTP
+129 PPKHRTLKHQTPHHALKHQTP
-141 KPAPKSIKKEAKEK
+141 KPAPKSIKKEAKEIKEK
-155 TPIKHAHSKHAHS
+155 TPTKHARSKHTHS
-168 PLNERSAKKEIP
+168 QLNERSA
-180 KKEIPKKEILKKE
+180 
-193 ILKKEILKKEIP
+193 
-205 KKEILKKEIPKKEIL
+205 
-220 KKEIPKKEIP
+220 
-230 KKEILK
+230 
-236 KEILK
+236 
-241 KEILK
+241 
-246 KEILKKE
+246 
-253 IPKKEILKKEIPK
+253 
-266 KEILKKEIPKKEIP
+266 
-280 KKEILKKEI
+280 
-289 PKKEILKKEILKKEI
+289 
-304 LKKEIPKK
+304 
-312 EILKKEIPK
+312 KKEIPK

-337 NDTFIKTKRKKHKKI
+337 NDASIKTKHKKHKKI

-363 GAMSANL
+363 GAMSTNL

-400 KDIYIDLVGRTELAN
+400 KDIYIDLVARTELAN
-415 RKSAD
+415 KKSAD
-420 LFISVHANSIPKHST
+420 LFISVHANSIPKRST

-458 EQENKDDVNLMDY
+458 EQENKDNVNLMDY

>member
-1 MLVRLGVV
+1 M
-9 ACLFWLHFAY
+9 HFAC
-19 ATTLKIIN
+19 ATTLKIIH

-36 KILFNQEVKKFK
+36 KISFNQEIKKFK
-48 EVSLKNFKS
+48 EVPLKNFKS

-71 YQFSKQSSITIAQFS
+71 YQFSKQSSITIAQFN

-115 VEKKPLVRHQMAPK
+115 VEKKPLTRYQMAPK

-141 KPAPKSIKKEAKEK
+141 KPAPKSIKKEIKEVKEK
-155 TPIKHAHSKHAHS
+155 TPTKHAHSKHVHS
-168 PLNERSAKKEIP
+168 QWNERSA
-180 KKEIPKKEILKKE
+180 
-193 ILKKEILKKEIP
+193 
-205 KKEILKKEIPKKEIL
+205 
-220 KKEIPKKEIP
+220 
-230 KKEILK
+230 
-236 KEILK
+236 
-241 KEILK
+241 
-246 KEILKKE
+246 
-253 IPKKEILKKEIPK
+253 
-266 KEILKKEIPKKEIP
+266 
-280 KKEILKKEI
+280 
-289 PKKEILKKEILKKEI
+289 
-304 LKKEIPKK
+304 
-312 EILKKEIPK
+312 KKEIPK

-400 KDIYIDLVGRTELAN
+400 KDIYIDLVARTELAN
-415 RKSAD
+415 KKSAD
-420 LFISVHANSIPKHST
+420 LFISVHANSIPKRST

-458 EQENKDDVNLMDY
+458 EQENKDNVNLMDY

>member
-1 MLVRLGVV
+1 MRLGVV

-19 ATTLKIIN
+19 ATTLKITN

-36 KILFNQEVKKFK
+36 KMVFNQEIKKFK
-48 EVSLKNFKS
+48 EVPLKNFKS
-57 YLELEAIL
+57 YLELEAVL

-71 YQFSKQSSITIAQFS
+71 YQFSKQSFITIAQFS

-93 ISHAPKM
+93 IGYAPKM
-100 TYEVKILKDKLYVSI
+100 TYEIKILKDKLYVSI
-115 VEKKPLVRHQMAPK
+115 VEKKPLIRHQMVLK

-141 KPAPKSIKKEAKEK
+141 KPIKKEAKEAKEK
-155 TPIKHAHSKHAHS
+155 TPTKHAHSKHAHS
-168 PLNERSAKKEIP
+168 QLNERSAKKEIP
-180 KKEIPKKEILKKE
+180 KKEIPKKEI
-193 ILKKEILKKEIP
+193 P
-205 KKEILKKEIPKKEIL
+205 

-230 KKEILK
+230 KKEI
-236 KEILK
+236 
-241 KEILK
+241 
-246 KEILKKE
+246 
-253 IPKKEILKKEIPK
+253 P
-266 KEILKKEIPKKEIP
+266 
-280 KKEILKKEI
+280 
-289 PKKEILKKEILKKEI
+289 
-304 LKKEIPKK
+304 
-312 EILKKEIPK
+312 KKEIPK

-400 KDIYIDLVGRTELAN
+400 KDIYIDLVARTELAN
-415 RKSAD
+415 KKSAD

>member
-48 EVSLKNFKS
+48 EVPLKNFKS
-57 YLELEAIL
+57 YLELEAVL

-71 YQFSKQSSITIAQFS
+71 YQFSKQSFITIAQFS

-93 ISHAPKM
+93 IGYAPKM
-100 TYEVKILKDKLYVSI
+100 TYEIKILKDKLYVSI
-115 VEKKPLVRHQMAPK
+115 VEKKPLIRHQMVLK
-129 PPKHHALKHPTP
+129 PPKHHALKHTTPKPTP
-141 KPAPKSIKKEAKEK
+141 KPIKKEAKKSQEAKEK
-155 TPIKHAHSKHAHS
+155 TPIKHARSKHAHS

-180 KKEIPKKEILKKE
+180 KKEIPKKEI
-193 ILKKEILKKEIP
+193 P
-205 KKEILKKEIPKKEIL
+205 
-220 KKEIPKKEIP
+220 
-230 KKEILK
+230 
-236 KEILK
+236 
-241 KEILK
+241 
-246 KEILKKE
+246 
-253 IPKKEILKKEIPK
+253 
-266 KEILKKEIPKKEIP
+266 
-280 KKEILKKEI
+280 
-289 PKKEILKKEILKKEI
+289 
-304 LKKEIPKK
+304 
-312 EILKKEIPK
+312 KKEIPK

-337 NDTFIKTKRKKHKKI
+337 NDTFIKTKHKKHKKI

-400 KDIYIDLVGRTELAN
+400 KDIYIDLVARTELAN
-415 RKSAD
+415 KKSAD
-420 LFISVHANSIPKHST
+420 LFISVHANSIPKRST

-471 FSKSLLLNSLNT
+471 FSKSLFLNSLNT

-500 LQSIR
+500 LQSVR

-518 GPFWVL
+518 GLF
-524 AGALMPS
+524 GC
-531 ILIEIGYNSHAIES
+531 
-545 KRIQSKPYQ
+545 
-554 KILAKGIA
+554 
-562 DGIDSFFSKND
+562 

>member
-19 ATTLKIIN
+19 ATTLKITN

-36 KILFNQEVKKFK
+36 KILFNQEIKKFK
-48 EVSLKNFKS
+48 EVPLKNFKS
-57 YLELEAIL
+57 YLELEAVL

-71 YQFSKQSSITIAQFS
+71 YQFSKQSFITIAQFS

-93 ISHAPKM
+93 IGYAPKM
-100 TYEVKILKDKLYVSI
+100 TYEIKILKDKLYVSI
-115 VEKKPLVRHQMAPK
+115 VEKKPLIRHQMVLK
-129 PPKHHALKHPTP
+129 PPKHHAPKHQTPKPTP
-141 KPAPKSIKKEAKEK
+141 KPIKKEAKKSKDTKEK
-155 TPIKHAHSKHAHS
+155 TPTKHARSKHVHS
-168 PLNERSAKKEIP
+168 PLNERSA
-180 KKEIPKKEILKKE
+180 
-193 ILKKEILKKEIP
+193 
-205 KKEILKKEIPKKEIL
+205 
-220 KKEIPKKEIP
+220 
-230 KKEILK
+230 
-236 KEILK
+236 
-241 KEILK
+241 
-246 KEILKKE
+246 
-253 IPKKEILKKEIPK
+253 
-266 KEILKKEIPKKEIP
+266 
-280 KKEILKKEI
+280 
-289 PKKEILKKEILKKEI
+289 
-304 LKKEIPKK
+304 
-312 EILKKEIPK
+312 KKEIPK

-337 NDTFIKTKRKKHKKI
+337 NDAFIKTKRKKHKKI

-400 KDIYIDLVGRTELAN
+400 KDIYIDLVARTELAN
-415 RKSAD
+415 KKSAD

-483 QRLIVSNKLA
+483 QRLIISNKLA

-500 LQSIR
+500 LQSVR

>member
-9 ACLFWLHFAY
+9 ACLFWLHFAC
-19 ATTLKIIN
+19 ATTLKITN

-36 KILFNQEVKKFK
+36 KISFNQEIKKFK

-115 VEKKPLVRHQMAPK
+115 VEKKPLTRHQMVPK
-129 PPKHHALKHPTP
+129 PPKHRTLKHQTP
-141 KPAPKSIKKEAKEK
+141 KPAPKSIKKEAKEIKEK
-155 TPIKHAHSKHAHS
+155 TPTKHAHSKHTHS
-168 PLNERSAKKEIP
+168 QLNERSA
-180 KKEIPKKEILKKE
+180 
-193 ILKKEILKKEIP
+193 
-205 KKEILKKEIPKKEIL
+205 
-220 KKEIPKKEIP
+220 
-230 KKEILK
+230 
-236 KEILK
+236 
-241 KEILK
+241 
-246 KEILKKE
+246 
-253 IPKKEILKKEIPK
+253 
-266 KEILKKEIPKKEIP
+266 
-280 KKEILKKEI
+280 
-289 PKKEILKKEILKKEI
+289 
-304 LKKEIPKK
+304 
-312 EILKKEIPK
+312 KKEIPK

-337 NDTFIKTKRKKHKKI
+337 NDTFIKTKHKKHKKI

-400 KDIYIDLVGRTELAN
+400 KDIYIDLVARTELAN
-415 RKSAD
+415 KKSAD
-420 LFISVHANSIPKHST
+420 LFISVHANSIPKRST

-458 EQENKDDVNLMDY
+458 EQENKDNVNLMDY

-500 LQSIR
+500 LQSVR

>member
-1 MLVRLGVV
+1 M
-9 ACLFWLHFAY
+9 HFAY
-19 ATTLKIIN
+19 ATTLKITN

-57 YLELEAIL
+57 YLELEAVL

-71 YQFSKQSSITIAQFS
+71 YQFSKQSFITIAQFS

-93 ISHAPKM
+93 IGYAPKM

-115 VEKKPLVRHQMAPK
+115 VEKKPLIRHQMVLK
-129 PPKHHALKHPTP
+129 PPKHHALKHQMS
-141 KPAPKSIKKEAKEK
+141 KPAPKPIKKEAKKSKETKEK
-155 TPIKHAHSKHAHS
+155 TPTKHAHSKHAHS

-180 KKEIPKKEILKKE
+180 KKEIPKKE
-193 ILKKEILKKEIP
+193 
-205 KKEILKKEIPKKEIL
+205 
-220 KKEIPKKEIP
+220 
-230 KKEILK
+230 
-236 KEILK
+236 
-241 KEILK
+241 
-246 KEILKKE
+246 
-253 IPKKEILKKEIPK
+253 
-266 KEILKKEIPKKEIP
+266 
-280 KKEILKKEI
+280 
-289 PKKEILKKEILKKEI
+289 
-304 LKKEIPKK
+304 
-312 EILKKEIPK
+312 
-321 KEAENESKNQV
+321 AENESKNPI

-363 GAMSANL
+363 GAMSTNL

-500 LQSIR
+500 LQSVR

>member
-1 MLVRLGVV
+1 M
-9 ACLFWLHFAY
+9 HFAY
-19 ATTLKIIN
+19 ATTLKITN

-36 KILFNQEVKKFK
+36 KISFNQEIKKFK

-115 VEKKPLVRHQMAPK
+115 VEKKPLTKHQMTPK
-129 PPKHHALKHPTP
+129 PPKHHALKHQAP
-141 KPAPKSIKKEAKEK
+141 KPAPKSIKKEAKEVKEK
-155 TPIKHAHSKHAHS
+155 TPTKHARSKHTHS
-168 PLNERSAKKEIP
+168 QLNERSA
-180 KKEIPKKEILKKE
+180 
-193 ILKKEILKKEIP
+193 
-205 KKEILKKEIPKKEIL
+205 
-220 KKEIPKKEIP
+220 
-230 KKEILK
+230 
-236 KEILK
+236 
-241 KEILK
+241 
-246 KEILKKE
+246 
-253 IPKKEILKKEIPK
+253 
-266 KEILKKEIPKKEIP
+266 
-280 KKEILKKEI
+280 
-289 PKKEILKKEILKKEI
+289 
-304 LKKEIPKK
+304 
-312 EILKKEIPK
+312 KKEIPK

-337 NDTFIKTKRKKHKKI
+337 NDTFIKIKRKKHKKI

-400 KDIYIDLVGRTELAN
+400 KDIYIDLVRRTELAN
-415 RKSAD
+415 KKSAD